1 MASDSR
7 LRAEKRAFGG
17 SAVPVER
24 ERLLHTERSSVR
36 RSVSAMERMSSAPEM
51 NAVWRGDGGEER
63 HGGGRRERGG
73 RLAGLPASPSLSS
86 APPRFLTPAT
96 GLQLR
101 SPSSSRYCQ
110 ESVPVAQ
117 HEVPPP
123 AKLWRRMDSRK
134 VSRPSLLVRA
144 LLLSDSLG
152 QLSLDARLPAA
163 AAAAAEMAGA
173 ACPCSNP
180 SRRPASPIA
189 AAAVEMTGANHRA
202 TPAAASYPHW

>member
-1 MASDSR
+1 MKYVLYDENIINHSLFLSFFFVFYCFFSWMASDSR

-86 APPRFLTPAT
+86 
-96 GLQLR
+96 G
-101 SPSSSRYCQ
+101 
-110 ESVPVAQ
+110 E
-117 HEVPPP
+117 
-123 AKLWRRMDSRK
+123 
-134 VSRPSLLVRA
+134 
-144 LLLSDSLG
+144 
-152 QLSLDARLPAA
+152 
-163 AAAAAEMAGA
+163 EMG
-173 ACPCSNP
+173 
-180 SRRPASPIA
+180 R
-189 AAAVEMTGANHRA
+189 
-202 TPAAASYPHW
+202 